1 MQIENA
7 NSFRWSFIWV
17 VCEVRE
23 EKVVKVAGMVKVI
36 RVVRVGLEV
45 RLVRMV
51 GVGRVADLD
60 ALLLEIGCGQKDP
73 QRGEAGNPQFHIFRC
88 TSISWIH
95 VGESVTQSLNHSC
108 F

>member
-17 VCEVRE
+17 VWEVRE
-23 EKVVKVAGMVKVI
+23 EKVVKVARMVEVI

-51 GVGRVADLD
+51 GEGRVAGLD
-60 ALLLEIGCGQKDP
+60 AILL
-73 QRGEAGNPQFHIFRC
+73 
-88 TSISWIH
+88 
-95 VGESVTQSLNHSC
+95 
-108 F
+108 

>member
-1 MQIENA
+1 
-7 NSFRWSFIWV
+7 
-17 VCEVRE
+17 
-23 EKVVKVAGMVKVI
+23 MVKVI

-51 GVGRVADLD
+51 GVGRVDGLEAM
-60 ALLLEIGCGQKDP
+60 LLEIGCGQKDP

-95 VGESVTQSLNHSC
+95 VGESVTQSFTFLRFLAMFSAILGSSLAYLGHNIGI
-108 F
+108 FLAYY